1 MTRPVMRLLVVDD
14 SRTDFEIITREL
26 DRVRAFRSETE
37 HCPNASGCMK
47 MLASEV
53 IDCVLLDFRLGADS
67 GLDVLTALRDEGY
80 DHAVIMLTGQGDEQ
94 IAVEAMKRG
103 AQDYLVKDA
112 VTSVVLRRSIYN
124 AVQKV
129 RLERSLREKQNELEG
144 FVSVVA
150 HDLRNPVCSA
160 LDSIQVI
167 RDFYAGSP
175 LDSRGLALFGG
186 AVTSLQRMSQLI
198 DALLD
203 YAWTGREN
211 VALETVDLNL
221 VAAEVAADLRSVVE
235 SSRARLNIAI
245 LPEVSGDP
253 VALRQLLQNLIANA
267 LKFRGEADPIVSVLC
282 GEKPDE
288 WVFSVTDNGIGI
300 PAEHL
305 KNIFQPFQ
313 RLHARNDFDGSGLGL
328 ATCQRIVTQHG
339 GKIWAES
346 QPGSGSVFRFTC
358 PKMPPSAESETY
370 SLPVV

>member
-1 MTRPVMRLLVVDD
+1 MTRPVLHLLVVDD
-14 SRTDFEIITREL
+14 SRADFEIITREL
-26 DRVRAFRSETE
+26 DRVRAFESDTL
-37 HCPNASGCMK
+37 HCPDASSCLK
-47 MLASEV
+47 ALASAIV
-53 IDCVLLDFRLGADS
+53 DCVLLDYRLGADS
-67 GLDVLTALRDEGY
+67 GLDVLTALRGEGY

-103 AQDYLVKDA
+103 AQDYLVKNC

-129 RLERSLREKQNELEG
+129 RLVRSLREKQDELEG

-150 HDLRNPVCSA
+150 HDLQNPVCSA
-160 LDSIQVI
+160 LNSIQVI

-175 LDSRGLALFGG
+175 LDSRGLALIGG

-211 VALETVDLNL
+211 VPLETVDLNL
-221 VAAEVAADLRSVVE
+221 VAAEVAVDLRSVMD
-235 SSRARLNIAI
+235 SNRARVDIGI

-253 VALRQLLQNLIANA
+253 VAFRQLLQNLIANA
-267 LKFRGEADPIVSVLC
+267 LKFRGKADPVVAVLC
-282 GEKPDE
+282 DEKPDS
-288 WVFSVTDNGIGI
+288 WVLSVTDNGIGI
-300 PAEHL
+300 AAEHL
-305 KNIFQPFQ
+305 QNIFQPFL
-313 RLHARNDFDGSGLGL
+313 RLHARNDYDGSGLGL

-339 GKIWAES
+339 GKIWVES
-346 QPGSGSVFRFTC
+346 QPGNGSSFRFTC
-358 PKMPPSAESETY
+358 PKMAGSTETASY